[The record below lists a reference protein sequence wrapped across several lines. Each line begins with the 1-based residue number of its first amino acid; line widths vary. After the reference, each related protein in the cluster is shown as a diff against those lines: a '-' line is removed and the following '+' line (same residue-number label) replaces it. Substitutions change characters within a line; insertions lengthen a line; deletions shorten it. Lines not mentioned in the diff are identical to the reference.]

1 MPRPTI
7 INLITFYYPIGN
19 TPAVRLTQDLPPE
32 DDADILLLG
41 CGDFRNILFTA
52 YADSAPSKHMIVSAK
67 SFVNAN
73 EDTRRLDFTCCD
85 IEGAVIARNIL
96 AFTLLLDDVD
106 GQQHSNIWQI
116 YYHLYLDDK
125 AIRLLQAQAKK
136 LSRLAET
143 LESWKNGEYGR
154 TLIFCDEGTFA
165 IVKNRWNE
173 YAVTNRS
180 KTEQTKYDTRFKVGI
195 EDSARNGKH
204 FLGWGTGMTSLRLV
218 TPLCMDG
225 VHDSPKAFDHFWKH
239 GTTDRNPTK
248 LPKDR
253 RPNPTFASRG
263 TDTFALHYGTDPQL
277 GFPLATAYVPLTK
290 NSPLATEGG
299 IRTDSHRITDAA
311 RTHFLAWSKV
321 FQKSAKNFTL
331 RFFVGDATAFSH
343 TLEHVAS
350 SGDVD
355 DDYRSSG
362 SSPVLFDVIDTSN
375 LLDHL
380 GSINVLVAVVP
391 LLKRQATS
399 TLYTESLVAREK
411 SLKDLMDAI
420 LCGSFPTMSLLLG
433 LVPIEYWTNTTAVSH
448 TLQRRY
454 SKRLASIPNS
464 NQMNVPGRKLHFDP
478 TDLAILI
485 HRIYQAMFKHE
496 DMMNTMFSLSV
507 RTLRNNSYPLYHR
520 GSFATFLK
528 FLQGRVDTNWD
539 KTMELV
545 LDRIANDKTIMMGL
559 NYFQDLCAHIYLLGI
574 YNVPEFTTGCRPAD
588 AARFKTGLGS
598 WNHLPS
604 VVCITLEVPR
614 AKLKVILDVPRNEL
628 GTPNVQCCV
637 QADVGPY
644 PPNAWQNIFA
654 DVHLNFGKL
663 IAAGEPTDGDHKG
676 LIHEDP
682 LGWAGNCPLLVSFNV
697 PTWVILR
704 DPSKAIVNFGI
715 QSTPQSSATFIH
727 RLGLSMNIA
736 VAKLMDNSSVHITKF
751 HPQQA
756 GYTSVTKLVP
766 NFEHGNPN
774 HDFKATMT
782 ANVDRICHPFWIHW
796 AS

>member
-19 TPAVRLTQDLPPE
+19 TPAVCLTQDLPPE

-52 YADSAPSKHMIVSAK
+52 YADSAPSKHMTVSAK

-143 LESWKNGEYGR
+143 LESWKNGEYRR

-263 TDTFALHYGTDPQL
+263 TDIFALHYGTDPTRRWLQKVEYEQIPI
-277 GFPLATAYVPLTK
+277 G
-290 NSPLATEGG
+290 SPMQHSTSLPRAMSTVNWYRNKYTVQNIE
-299 IRTDSHRITDAA
+299 
-311 RTHFLAWSKV
+311 L
-321 FQKSAKNFTL
+321 L
-331 RFFVGDATAFSH
+331 P
-343 TLEHVAS
+343 
-350 SGDVD
+350 

-454 SKRLASIPNS
+454 SKRL
-464 NQMNVPGRKLHFDP
+464 
-478 TDLAILI
+478 
-485 HRIYQAMFKHE
+485 
-496 DMMNTMFSLSV
+496 
-507 RTLRNNSYPLYHR
+507 
-520 GSFATFLK
+520 
-528 FLQGRVDTNWD
+528 
-539 KTMELV
+539 
-545 LDRIANDKTIMMGL
+545 
-559 NYFQDLCAHIYLLGI
+559 DLCAHIYLLGI

-654 DVHLNFGKL
+654 DVHLSFEKL

-676 LIHEDP
+676 LIHENP

-782 ANVDRICHPFWIHW
+782 ANVDRNLSSILDSLGVLTFKPRK
-796 AS
+796 